1 MKAKA
6 KLKVNA
12 QIDMEETMLRLHLK
26 QASDEIRLQ
35 LLMFIRPNASLRQT
49 NNLRKLNFKN

>member
-1 MKAKA
+1 MKRKAKMRINT
-6 KLKVNA
+6 L
-12 QIDMEETMLRLHLK
+12 IDMEETMLRLNLK